1 MNFEKYLVQN
11 LTKLGKSQLIIDV
24 YITKLRSNN
33 IENICGKTIDDIM
46 RRGFLD
52 YIISKQEVIDDD
64 SFIIDIDF
72 EFATKILVFA
82 SLYADSIDYSIDIL
96 ISQKYFYE
104 NLQNFELNY
113 EIDCCLCKKHKRII
127 FNNVKIKDSEDFIWK
142 GVHNALYGY

>member
-1 MNFEKYLVQN
+1 MNFEKYLIQN
-11 LTKLGKSQLIIDV
+11 LSELGKDQFIIDWC
-24 YITKLRSNN
+24 ITKLRSND

-72 EFATKILVFA
+72 EFASKILVFA
-82 SLYADSIDYSIDIL
+82 SFYANSIDYTIDVL

-113 EIDCCLCKKHKRII
+113 EIDCCVCKKHKRII
-127 FNNVKIKDSEDFIWK
+127 FNNVKVKDSEDFIWK
-142 GVHNALYGY
+142 GVHNALFAH